1 MDTWL
6 LGPGEGMGAL
16 SRMTREPRALAPQD
30 VRIRMCAVS
39 LNFRDLGVL
48 KRVGSGELAGPRVPC
63 SDGAGEVVEIG
74 HAVTRFAVGSR
85 VAANFF
91 PTWLD
96 GPLSDAAHAAA
107 LGGTVDG
114 MLAEEVVLHEDALVG
129 VPEHLSYEEAATLP
143 CAAVTAWHALFE
155 VTTVRPG
162 DVVLVQGTGGVSLFA
177 LQLARLAGADV
188 IATSSSASKAER
200 ARALGASAV
209 IDYRA
214 KPDWG
219 GEVRRLTGGRGVDV
233 VVEVGGPGT
242 IDQSVEALRYGG
254 TIGLIGVLTG
264 RGGPVNTAAVFSR
277 AARIAGIYVGS
288 RRMFESLNRAVASRR
303 LRPVIDATF
312 GFDDAP
318 KAYAHLQGATHFG
331 KVVVRVR

>member
-1 MDTWL
+1 MNTWL
-6 LGPGEGMGAL
+6 LVSGEGPSTLVRVERPA
-16 SRMTREPRALAPQD
+16 PALAPRE
-30 VRIRMCAVS
+30 VRVRVHAVS
-39 LNFRDLGVL
+39 LNFRDLGVRN
-48 KRVGSGELAGPRVPC
+48 RVASGELAGPRVPC
-63 SDGAGEVVEIG
+63 SDGAGEVVEVG
-74 HAVTRFAVGSR
+74 PGVTRFAAGDR

-91 PTWLD
+91 PTWID

-114 MLAEEVVLHEDALVG
+114 MLSEEVLLHEDAIVA
-129 VPEHLSYEEAATLP
+129 VPAHLSYEEAATLP

-155 VTTVRPG
+155 VATVRPG

-188 IATSSSASKAER
+188 IATSSSAAKAER
-200 ARALGASAV
+200 ARALGASHV

-214 KPDWG
+214 NPQWG
-219 GEVRRLTGGRGVDV
+219 AEVRRLTGGRGADV

-242 IDQSVEALRYGG
+242 LDQSVEALRYGG
-254 TIGLIGVLTG
+254 TIALIGVLTG

-288 RRMFESLNRAVASRR
+288 RRMFESLNRAIAART
-303 LRPVIDATF
+303 LHPVIDATF
-312 GFDDAP
+312 DFDDAP

-331 KVVVRVR
+331 KVVIRVR